1 MQSLFH
7 RLPLRLFLLGVI
19 LTISGM
25 QASAGTYNLVL
36 ERRTVNIT
44 GHPAAA
50 MLINGQLPGPL
61 LRFQEGENVTI
72 NVTNRLD
79 EPASIHWHGLIVPPE
94 MDGVPGISPG
104 YGNGIQP
111 GTTFTYRF
119 KVKQSGTYWYH
130 SHSSGEQEQLGIYAP
145 IIIEPRQPDP
155 YRYDH
160 DYIIMMSDWTDEA
173 SRVIHNLKID
183 SSWYNFNRRT
193 LVSLFQELSQ
203 APDEQARKAIIND
216 RIAWSMMRMDPTD
229 ISDVSAYT
237 FLVNGRT
244 PEQNFTALF
253 RPGERIRLRFINA
266 SAMTYFDVR
275 IPGLKMTVVAADGN
289 NVEPVR
295 VDEFRFGNAETYD
308 VIVQPTE
315 DRAYTIV
322 GEPMDRTGFARATL
336 APRPGM
342 IGELPPHRLRP
353 IVSMAEMGMN
363 MGPKGNDRGTPQP
376 EQDLPGHVVPED
388 PVAMEI
394 GMGGMSSDGGMRGMQ
409 GMKGMPKG
417 TPTSSGGAQHT
428 GHAPGAS
435 RPQPSKPAKSP
446 STPGMDH
453 GKMPGMSSTPAQS
466 VSEALA
472 QMPGM
477 EHSAMR
483 GTSHSTDGKS
493 RMAATSM
500 PPDAVQTGAQAYALR
515 GGEDMPSVPVTSV
528 NMAPDPLTNDTG
540 APPGTRILSY
550 RDLKALN
557 PYPYKRYDR
566 IIEIRLTGNM
576 QRYFWSING
585 RKFSEAQPI
594 VLRHGERVRFR
605 FINETMMNH
614 PMHIH
619 GTWLLPDVGNG
630 ARNPKKHT
638 VNIKPGATV
647 DVDVPADA
655 EGPWAFHCHQLYHM
669 ETGMMRK
676 IEVVREIASTAK

>member
-1 MQSLFH
+1 MQSLLCRPV
-7 RLPLRLFLLGVI
+7 RLLLAASI
-19 LTISGM
+19 LSLWGGL
-25 QASAGTYNLVL
+25 AKAGTYNLVL
-36 ERRTVNIT
+36 ERHTVNIT
-44 GHPAAA
+44 GRPAAA

-61 LRFQEGENVTI
+61 LRLKECENVTI

-104 YGNGIQP
+104 YGSGIQP

-119 KVKQSGTYWYH
+119 NVKQSGTYWYH

-155 YRYDH
+155 YRYDR

-336 APRPGM
+336 ASRPGM

-363 MGPKGNDRGTPQP
+363 FGPKGYDRGTSQP
-376 EQDLPGHVVPED
+376 EQDLPGHVAPED

-394 GMGGMSSDGGMRGMQ
+394 GMGSMSTGGGMSGMQ
-409 GMKGMPKG
+409 GMKGMQEGASMRPG
-417 TPTSSGGAQHT
+417 SAQHA
-428 GHAPGAS
+428 GHPADSGRS
-435 RPQPSKPAKSP
+435 KPSKPGKTP
-446 STPGMDH
+446 SMPGMDH
-453 GKMPGMSSTPAQS
+453 GKMPGMSSAPAQGT
-466 VSEALA
+466 SEALA

-477 EHSAMR
+477 DQAAMQ
-483 GTSHSTDGKS
+483 GGSHGASERS
-493 RMAATSM
+493 RMAPTSM
-500 PPDAVQTGAQAYALR
+500 PSAEVQTGAQADALR

-540 APPGTRILSY
+540 APPGTRVLSY

-576 QRYFWSING
+576 QRYFWSVNC

-594 VLRHGERVRFR
+594 VLRYGERVRFR

-619 GTWLLPDVGNG
+619 GTWLLPEVGNG

-676 IEVVREIASTAK
+676 IEVVRETASAAK